1 MGNDDAVDGSPT
13 KSCFTKNHV
22 ITLLGCVV
30 SALSGVILW
39 RELDRYKASQVKE
52 EPAGN
57 QTGYTGN
64 QGNIVFIVFNHL
76 KSKYIK

>member
-1 MGNDDAVDGSPT
+1 MGNNDAVDDTPA

-30 SALSGVILW
+30 SALAGVILW
-39 RELDRYKASQVKE
+39 RELDRYKASQVVE
-52 EPAGN
+52 NPAGN

-64 QGNIVFIVFNHL
+64 QGNIFFVF
-76 KSKYIK
+76 